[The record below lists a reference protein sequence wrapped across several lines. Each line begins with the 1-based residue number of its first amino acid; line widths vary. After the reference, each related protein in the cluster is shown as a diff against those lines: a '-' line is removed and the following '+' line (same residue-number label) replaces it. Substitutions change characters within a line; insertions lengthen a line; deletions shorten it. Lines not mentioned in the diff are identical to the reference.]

1 MDLLAQEKAD
11 NSVAAMKVLE
21 NLDHDLKNTAINY
34 VKLVSLEFY
43 FQDEFKV
50 FQQQCSPNLM
60 NKINRHLLEV
70 FI

>member
-1 MDLLAQEKAD
+1 MNEMDLLAQEKAD

-43 FQDEFKV
+43 F
-50 FQQQCSPNLM
+50 
-60 NKINRHLLEV
+60 
-70 FI
+70 